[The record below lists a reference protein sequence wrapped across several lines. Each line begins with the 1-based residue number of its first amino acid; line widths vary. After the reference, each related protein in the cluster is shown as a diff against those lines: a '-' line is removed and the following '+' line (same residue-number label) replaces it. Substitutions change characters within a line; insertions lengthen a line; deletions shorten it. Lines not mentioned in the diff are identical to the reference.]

1 MRIGS
6 PLSVRVS
13 VLTTADGTPP
23 VVAATVRER
32 PETRLLAV
40 SRLQRV
46 RDNLKRAYESGRESV
61 RLAREDPAPEPDN
74 EVEFAPPPPE
84 PDDVHHSTNSRDDA
98 EVPHSLRIAAAWGW
112 RLIVVGLVGWA
123 LLRFI
128 GIISVVVIPL
138 AVALLLSA
146 LLAPAVGWLR
156 RLRLPPSLATFLV
169 LICGLAAVAGT
180 FTLVINQFLDGLPSL
195 TQNATAG
202 VRQIQEW
209 AKTGPLHLSDD
220 QVNQAIDNAQEWI
233 NTHSASLTSTGIAT
247 AATVFEV
254 LTGMLLVLF
263 STFFFLRDG
272 RKIWRFVVRLFPVN
286 ARWSIAD
293 AGDASW
299 ATLGAYVRAT
309 VLVAF
314 IDAVGI
320 GIALVILDIPFPFP
334 LAALVFLGA
343 FIPIVGASVSGA
355 VAVLVALVDQGWVYA
370 LIVLGA
376 VILVQQVEGH
386 VLQPLIMGRAVAIHP
401 LAVII
406 GIASGVVLA
415 GIIGALVAV
424 PLIAVLNTGVRR
436 LTRRRP
442 EVPPTAVVV
451 SGGSGG

>member
-1 MRIGS
+1 
-6 PLSVRVS
+6 L
-13 VLTTADGTPP
+13 
-23 VVAATVRER
+23 
-32 PETRLLAV
+32 

-46 RDNLKRAYESGRESV
+46 RENVRKAYDSGRESV
-61 RLAREDPAPEPDN
+61 RQARIHDSTPEPDV
-74 EVEFAPPPPE
+74 EVEFAPPPPDPE
-84 PDDVHHSTNSRDDA
+84 DVHYSTSSRDDA

-138 AVALLLSA
+138 SISLLLSA
-146 LLAPAVGWLR
+146 LLSPAVKLLR

-180 FTLVINQFLDGLPSL
+180 LTLVINQFVNGLPEL
-195 TQNATAG
+195 TKNASEG
-202 VRQIQEW
+202 IRQIQEW
-209 AKTGPLHLSDD
+209 LKTGPLHLSDD
-220 QVNQAIDNAQEWI
+220 QVNRAIDNAQTWI
-233 NTHSASLTSTGIAT
+233 NAHTAQLTSTGIST

-254 LTGMLLVLF
+254 LTGALLVLF

-272 RKIWRFVVRLFPVN
+272 RKIWRFVVRLLPVN
-286 ARWSIAD
+286 ARWSLAD

-299 ATLGAYVRAT
+299 ATLGSYVRAT

-343 FIPIVGASVSGA
+343 FVPIVGASISGA
-355 VAVLVALVDQGWVYA
+355 VAVLVALVDQGWVIA

-386 VLQPLIMGRAVAIHP
+386 ILQPLIMGRAVAIHP

-406 GIASGVVLA
+406 GIASGIVLA

-424 PLIAVLNTGVRR
+424 PLIAVLNTGLRR
-436 LTRRRP
+436 LSRRRP
-442 EVPPTAVVV
+442 EVPPDAVVV
-451 SGGSGG
+451 TAGESPA